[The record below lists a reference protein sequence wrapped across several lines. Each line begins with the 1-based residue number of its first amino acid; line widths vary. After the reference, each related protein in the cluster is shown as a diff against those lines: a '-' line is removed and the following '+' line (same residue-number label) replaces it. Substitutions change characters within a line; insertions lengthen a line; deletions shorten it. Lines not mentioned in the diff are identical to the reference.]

1 MHAALQRET
10 SVHQPPSSTTLRQD
24 KRLEITAI
32 ETQRVHVNHRGDW
45 LFVKVHA
52 ADGTIGIGE
61 ASHGG
66 DDARVAHIIETLKPE
81 LIGWNVFQFE
91 ALRRRFYPDA
101 EGHAYH
107 TAISGIE
114 QATWDVAGKALNL
127 PSYQLLGGKCRDK
140 IRLYANI
147 NRATIERSPA
157 GFARNA
163 ELAVAEGFTAIKCAP
178 FDDVSVANISR
189 GSLTPAICLG
199 IDRIRAI
206 RAAIGAAVDL
216 MVDCHSRFNPG
227 IIVQVARELDDL
239 HLFWI
244 EDPGSLDNLDALAH
258 VSHSTSM
265 PIATGERLR
274 TLSAFDRLLKQGHVD
289 YILPDVK
296 HVGGLLGLKKIA
308 ALAEAQRV
316 MVTPHNPSGPVAT
329 AASVQCMSSVPNFA
343 ILEYAWGEVEWRA
356 SLISPP
362 EKIVNGFIEVPA
374 LPGLGAQLEGQ

>member
-1 MHAALQRET
+1 MR
-10 SVHQPPSSTTLRQD
+10 TL
-24 KRLEITAI
+24 KITAI

-52 ADGTIGIGE
+52 DDGTIGIGE

-66 DDARVAHIIETLKPE
+66 DDARVAHIIETLKPG

-91 ALRRRFYPDA
+91 AFRRRFYRDA

-114 QATWDVAGKALNL
+114 QATWDIAGKTLNL

-147 NRATIERSPA
+147 NRATIERSPD

-163 ELAVAEGFTAIKCAP
+163 KLAVAEGFTAIKCAP

-199 IDRIRAI
+199 IARIRAI
-206 RAAIGAAVDL
+206 RAAIGAEVDL

-227 IIVQVARELDDL
+227 IIVQVAKELDDL

-244 EDPGSLDNLDALAH
+244 EDAVSLDNLDALAH
-258 VSHSTSM
+258 VSQSTSM

-362 EKIVNGFIEVPA
+362 ENIVNGFIEVPA
-374 LPGLGAQLEGQ
+374 RPGLGAQLEGQ